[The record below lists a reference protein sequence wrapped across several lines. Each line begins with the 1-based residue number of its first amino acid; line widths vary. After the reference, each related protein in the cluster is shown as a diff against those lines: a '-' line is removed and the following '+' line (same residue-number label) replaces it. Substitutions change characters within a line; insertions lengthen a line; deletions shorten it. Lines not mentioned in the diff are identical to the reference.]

1 MIIVKLGGSV
11 ITDKSY
17 YRKFRSGAVKK
28 ISKVL
33 SDFNDIIIVHGGGS
47 FGHIKAKEYGL
58 PGKISVKT
66 LSGMNVVHND
76 MLELNVKVSRILNEN
91 GIFNISIPIPAI
103 SRNGRIDYTSFI
115 EYIKAGITPVSFGD
129 IYVKNGTIG
138 IYSGDNIVYD
148 LSFIYK
154 PDTVVFMSNVDGIFD
169 KNPEIYKDARLL
181 RNPDIELNFE
191 SKYNDVTGGMKS
203 KLDIMKRIARLGVKV
218 YLING
223 NYPERI
229 YDLNNDDFIGSVIE

>member
-11 ITDKSY
+11 ITDKSTY
-17 YRKFRSGAVKK
+17 KKFRPSVVKK

-33 SDFNDIIIVHGGGS
+33 SNFNDIIIVHGGGS

-58 PGKISVKT
+58 PGKLSVRT
-66 LSGMNVVHND
+66 LSAMNVVHND
-76 MLELNVKVSRILNEN
+76 MLELNVKVSRILNES

-103 SRNGRIDYTSFI
+103 SRNGIIDYSAFG

-129 IYVKNGTIG
+129 IYIKNRIID

-148 LSFIYK
+148 LSLMYRPEKVI
-154 PDTVVFMSNVDGIFD
+154 FMSNVDGIFN
-169 KNPEIYKDARLL
+169 KNPEIYKEARLL
-181 RNPDIELNFE
+181 RNPNIDLNFE
-191 SKYNDVTGGMKS
+191 SIYSDVTGGMKT
-203 KLDIMKRIARLGVKV
+203 KLDIMKKINNLGIKV

-229 YDLNNDDFIGSVIE
+229 YNLDNDDFIGSVIG